1 MSDINYD
8 FKDLLNVGENFNLLY
23 TQMLN
28 GKRIRSEKTGVVY
41 VFDEVGCGKTVS
53 AIIAIASVIKEKQ
66 MENEGYKIL
75 VLTQKSVCLQFEE
88 EIKEKLKIDSNVI
101 YNVAYDTTNSLE
113 ENIPTYIEEKSCI
126 IVSNPHKIG
135 YLNGKEKRWD
145 LVVIDE
151 AHDLICN
158 NQKQT
163 EAYYTDKINKAY
175 DEYLNDKNFS
185 IERKKYIKDYLNNID
200 KESSFYNAIYQFVQ
214 QIAVEERLGHI
225 HLNKNHYTL

>member
-75 VLTQKSVCLQFEE
+75 VLTQKSCL
-88 EIKEKLKIDSNVI
+88 L
-101 YNVAYDTTNSLE
+101 
-113 ENIPTYIEEKSCI
+113 
-126 IVSNPHKIG
+126 
-135 YLNGKEKRWD
+135 
-145 LVVIDE
+145 
-151 AHDLICN
+151 
-158 NQKQT
+158 
-163 EAYYTDKINKAY
+163 YT
-175 DEYLNDKNFS
+175 S
-185 IERKKYIKDYLNNID
+185 RC
-200 KESSFYNAIYQFVQ
+200 V
-214 QIAVEERLGHI
+214 
-225 HLNKNHYTL
+225 

>member
-88 EIKEKLKIDSNVI
+88 EIKEKQLQQQRS
-101 YNVAYDTTNSLE
+101 SP
-113 ENIPTYIEEKSCI
+113 ENPYI
-126 IVSNPHKIG
+126 
-135 YLNGKEKRWD
+135 
-145 LVVIDE
+145 
-151 AHDLICN
+151 
-158 NQKQT
+158 
-163 EAYYTDKINKAY
+163 
-175 DEYLNDKNFS
+175 NFA
-185 IERKKYIKDYLNNID
+185 EP
-200 KESSFYNAIYQFVQ
+200 A
-214 QIAVEERLGHI
+214 
-225 HLNKNHYTL
+225 

>member
-113 ENIPTYIEEKSCI
+113 ENIPAYRKKSCI

-135 YLNGKEKRWD
+135 YLNGKEKRCKKN
-145 LVVIDE
+145 V
-151 AHDLICN
+151 
-158 NQKQT
+158 
-163 EAYYTDKINKAY
+163 Y
-175 DEYLNDKNFS
+175 DRSACRVARGEPHRYLLLYRLWRRAWRQPHFPVALCTCHPVRVALCGKTRGGG
-185 IERKKYIKDYLNNID
+185 IEPS
-200 KESSFYNAIYQFVQ
+200 ESGDRHL
-214 QIAVEERLGHI
+214 RLRRP
-225 HLNKNHYTL
+225 HLSHARAGI

>member
-113 ENIPTYIEEKSCI
+113 ENIPTYIKEKSCI

-135 YLNGKEKRWD
+135 YLNGKEKRCKTCFHD
-145 LVVIDE
+145 RSTRGM
-151 AHDLICN
+151 AHCEPDR
-158 NQKQT
+158 
-163 EAYYTDKINKAY
+163 
-175 DEYLNDKNFS
+175 YLFLYRLRRRARRQPDFPVALCTGHPVRVALCGETRGGGMEPS
-185 IERKKYIKDYLNNID
+185 
-200 KESSFYNAIYQFVQ
+200 ESADRHL
-214 QIAVEERLGHI
+214 RLRRP
-225 HLNKNHYTL
+225 HLSHARAGL